1 MPTPK
6 PKAEPAQLHIAS
18 LTDRSLA
25 GYKAFVRS
33 FVLRINPHAPNNM
46 TDAEWEEDW
55 HAFWAAAGQ
64 PTAPAEDAP
73 PEPDGKQS
81 SMDLPEGTQGA

>member
-64 PTAPAEDAP
+64 PTEPADAANAPAER
-73 PEPDGKQS
+73 QS
-81 SMDLPEGTQGA
+81 SMDLPEGSQGA